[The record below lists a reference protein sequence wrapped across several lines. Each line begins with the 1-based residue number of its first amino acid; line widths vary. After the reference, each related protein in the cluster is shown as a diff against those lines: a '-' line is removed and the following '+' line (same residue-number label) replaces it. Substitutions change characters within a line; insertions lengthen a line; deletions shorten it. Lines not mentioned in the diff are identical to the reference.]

1 MVARASEIKTFMA
14 GLMCAGCIEAK
25 RGKLEKS
32 SNGLPDSGLANLG
45 LAKSGLAKSDSLV
58 IFIISLNSAEALC

>member
-14 GLMCAGCIEAK
+14 RLMCAGCIEAK

-45 LAKSGLAKSDSLV
+45 LAKSDSLV